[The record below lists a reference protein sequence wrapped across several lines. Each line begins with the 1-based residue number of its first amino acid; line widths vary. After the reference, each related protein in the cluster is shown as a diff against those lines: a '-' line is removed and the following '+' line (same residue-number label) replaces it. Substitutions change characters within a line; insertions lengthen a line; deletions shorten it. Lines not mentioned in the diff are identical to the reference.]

1 MRKFLLLL
9 GLTVASWPTLAAL
22 NVFVTTPE
30 WASLVKA
37 IGEQRVNVYV
47 ATTAFQDPHR
57 IEAKPSLLAQARRA
71 QLLVAVGAELEVG
84 WLPLVLRDAG
94 NLQIQP
100 GQPGYFE
107 ATSVLRLLDVPRTV
121 DRAQGDVHAA
131 GNPHAHLDPR
141 NVLLVGEAL
150 SKRLATLDPAGQAA
164 YTSAWQ
170 AFSQRWQAAMGRWE
184 KQAAPLKGVA
194 VLSHHTS
201 FRYLTAWLGMVDA
214 GSLEPKPGIE
224 PTSAHLSQLV
234 SRQAAL
240 PVRMVLRTGYQAEG
254 PSRWFGEKTGVP
266 AVMLPYTVGGTPEAN
281 DLFGLYD
288 DTIQRLLKAL
298 P

>member
-1 MRKFLLLL
+1 MRKWLLFF
-9 GLTVASWPTLAAL
+9 GLTVLAWPVLAAI
-22 NVFVTTPE
+22 NVFATTPE
-30 WASLVKA
+30 WGALVKV

-47 ATTAFQDPHR
+47 ATNAFQDPHR

-71 QLLVAVGAELEVG
+71 QLVLAVGADLEVG

-94 NLQIQP
+94 NAQIQP

-107 ATSVLRLLDVPRTV
+107 VAPLLRLLDVPRVV

-141 NVLLVGEAL
+141 TVLVVGKAL
-150 SKRLATLDPAGQAA
+150 TKRLSLLDPAGQAA
-164 YTSAWQ
+164 YAAAWQ
-170 AFSQRWQAAMGRWE
+170 AFSNRWQLAMGRWE

-194 VLSHHTS
+194 ALTHHAS
-201 FRYLTAWLGMVDA
+201 FRYLMQWLGMVEV

-234 SRQAAL
+234 ARQTTQPAK
-240 PVRMVLRTGYQAEG
+240 MVLRTAYQAEG
-254 PSRWFGEKTGVP
+254 PSRWFAEKTGVP
-266 AVMLPYTVGGTPEAN
+266 AVMLPYTVGGAPEVT
-281 DLFGLYD
+281 DLFSLFE
-288 DTIQRLLKAL
+288 DTLQRLLKAL